1 MARRKDDSLE
11 ERHRRFEDF
20 HLAIYKE
27 RWPGLREALLAGRN
41 PIAYTEGLVRPYM
54 LDEASVMTA
63 SLLPL
68 VEDGRVLDMCA
79 APGGKTLVLASR
91 LPSGATITANDRSKE
106 RCRRMR
112 AVLDEHLPGE
122 LRQRVSTSCR
132 DASTWGLKEKDAY
145 DSILLDAPCSSER
158 HVMADEAYMAQWSPS
173 RPKRLAIEQYA
184 LLASAFMAL
193 KEGGHLLYSTCS
205 INPGE
210 DEEVVAKL
218 FKRHPGAVEE
228 VKTCLPMAE
237 PKTHGALIL
246 PDNAGGLGPMYFCL
260 LRKKPCDVSL

>member
-1 MARRKDDSLE
+1 
-11 ERHRRFEDF
+11 
-20 HLAIYKE
+20 
-27 RWPGLREALLAGRN
+27 
-41 PIAYTEGLVRPYM
+41 
-54 LDEASVMTA
+54 
-63 SLLPL
+63 
-68 VEDGRVLDMCA
+68 
-79 APGGKTLVLASR
+79 
-91 LPSGATITANDRSKE
+91 
-106 RCRRMR
+106 
-112 AVLDEHLPGE
+112 
-122 LRQRVSTSCR
+122 
-132 DASTWGLKEKDAY
+132 
-145 DSILLDAPCSSER
+145 
-158 HVMADEAYMAQWSPS
+158 MAQWSPS